1 MSEGDGR
8 VVFVI
13 EVASG
18 IGRSLKRTKLE
29 APSLTQ
35 TSLEE

>member
-8 VVFVI
+8 VVFMI

-18 IGRSLKRTKLE
+18 IGFGAS
-29 APSLTQ
+29 SVGDGC
-35 TSLEE
+35 